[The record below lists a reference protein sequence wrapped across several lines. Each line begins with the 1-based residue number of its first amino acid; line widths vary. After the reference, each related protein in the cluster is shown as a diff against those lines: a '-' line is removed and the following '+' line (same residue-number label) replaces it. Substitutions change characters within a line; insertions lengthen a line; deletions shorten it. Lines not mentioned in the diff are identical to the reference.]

1 MARSMVEHNFYCMN
15 CGKKGI
21 PLMRNKGFQHGKH
34 HRKKLYCPFCKVE
47 VNHVECKTYADVQDF
62 LEAFERGDYKEE
74 AAESMS
80 FIESEKTGG
89 M

>member
-1 MARSMVEHNFYCMN
+1 MN

-74 AAESMS
+74 AAESMT
-80 FIESEKTGG
+80 FIESEKIGG
-89 M
+89 V

>member
-1 MARSMVEHNFYCMN
+1 MN

-74 AAESMS
+74 AAESMT
-80 FIESEKTGG
+80 FIESEKIGG

>member
-1 MARSMVEHNFYCMN
+1 
-15 CGKKGI
+15 
-21 PLMRNKGFQHGKH
+21 MRNIGFQHGKH

-47 VNHVECKTYADVQDF
+47 VNHVECKTYEDVQEF
-62 LEAFERGDYKEE
+62 LEAFENGDYKEE

-80 FIESEKTGG
+80 FIESEKGG

>member
-1 MARSMVEHNFYCMN
+1 MN

-47 VNHVECKTYADVQDF
+47 VNHIECKTYADVQDF